1 MTELIQLVVSY
12 ISIWVPALVATIGTV
27 AAILAALG
35 KTKAAIAEFKKDD
48 TMKQLSADLKKA
60 LSDNAE
66 LKQQQDII
74 IDELKKVENYR
85 KELNKK

>member
-1 MTELIQLVVSY
+1 MTELIAIIVSY
-12 ISIWVPALVATIGTV
+12 VSIWMPALIAVIGTV
-27 AAILAALG
+27 AAILTALG
-35 KTKAAIAEFKKDD
+35 KFKAAMQEFKNTD
-48 TMKQLSADLKKA
+48 TLKQLGADLKKA
-60 LSDNAE
+60 LNENAE